1 MQGLKLGGVVEI
13 DADTEILNKE
23 ILRKIGRNV
32 ILFQQMEHMLKYLA
46 AIGNF
51 SSSASALKSD
61 FEQRFATV
69 NKQTMGNVVKRFV
82 ENTFNNADVTT
93 DELTELKEPR
103 IGLKFSIE
111 LNDELYNKRK
121 ADLASIVAERNDLI
135 HHLLPKWDMNSFESG
150 KKIEHSLDQQRA
162 KILPELDV
170 LKGLIEA
177 IKEHAKF
184 CDSDEV
190 KRQLMLSSLRQ
201 SQLVAWFFDLAEHKA
216 RPDGWLVFQRTEQFI
231 RQQIPEEFANLE
243 KRFGYKTVKEILLA
257 TEFFDIDEEPTKK
270 GGVRLLYRIKPG
282 LNFTE
287 TVIILTN

>member
-1 MQGLKLGGVVEI
+1 MEI

-23 ILRKIGRNV
+23 VLRKIGRNV
-32 ILFQQMEHMLKYLA
+32 ILFQQMEHMLKHLLV
-46 AIGNF
+46 IGNF

-82 ENTFNNADVTT
+82 ENTFNNADETT
-93 DELTELKEPR
+93 DELTELKEIR
-103 IGLKFSIE
+103 IGFKISIE
-111 LNDELYNKRK
+111 LDGERYNKRK
-121 ADLASIVAERNDLI
+121 ADLASIVSERNDII
-135 HHLLPKWDMNSFESG
+135 HHLLPKWDMHSFESG

-162 KILPELDV
+162 KILPELEV
-170 LKGLIEA
+170 LNGFIEA
-177 IKEHAKF
+177 INEHAKF

-190 KRQLMLSSLRQ
+190 KKQLMLSSLRQ

-216 RPDGWLVFQRTEQFI
+216 RPDGWVVFQHTEQFI
-231 RQQIPEEFANLE
+231 RQQVPEEFANLE

-270 GGVRLLYRIKPG
+270 GGVRLLYRIKPS
-282 LNFTE
+282 LSFTE
-287 TVIILTN
+287 TDIVLSF